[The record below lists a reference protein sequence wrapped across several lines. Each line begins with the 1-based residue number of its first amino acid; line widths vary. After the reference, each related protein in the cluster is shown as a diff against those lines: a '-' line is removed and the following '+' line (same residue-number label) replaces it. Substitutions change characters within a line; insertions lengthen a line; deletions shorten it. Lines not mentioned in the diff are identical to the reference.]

1 MIKPLHRDNRRL
13 RRGVH
18 LLPSL
23 FTFGNIILGFYAVI
37 RGLRGDFQT
46 AAILIYIAGFLDTL
60 DGRIARITRTESDFG
75 REFDSLA
82 DVLTFG
88 AAPSLLAYLWGL
100 QHFGRPGWLI
110 PVFYLLCA
118 TTRLARFNVQTR
130 SVDTRFFVGLPVPAA
145 AATLVSMVY
154 FIPPERWPLWPV
166 VLMMAGLIL
175 TGVLMVSTFRYVSFK
190 NLDLT
195 ERWSYRNAILLAVLL
210 LLIAYNP
217 PAVFFSAAILYTLA
231 GPAGWLV
238 RRLMQQ
244 RATAKDPAAREKVGG

>member
-1 MIKPLHRDNRRL
+1 MIRSLRRDNRRI
-13 RRGVH
+13 RRGIH

-37 RGLRGDFQT
+37 RGFRGDFQT
-46 AAILIYIAGFLDTL
+46 AAILVYIAGFLDTL
-60 DGRIARITRTESDFG
+60 DGRIARMTRTESEFG

-88 AAPSLLAYLWGL
+88 AAPALLAHTWNLR
-100 QHFGRPGWLI
+100 HFGRPGWLI
-110 PVFYLLCA
+110 PAFYLLCA

-130 SVDTRFFVGLPVPAA
+130 SVDSRFFVGLPVPAA
-145 AATLVSMVY
+145 AATLVSIVY
-154 FIPPERWPLWPV
+154 FIPPERWPVWPA
-166 VLMMAGLIL
+166 VLMMASLIL
-175 TGVLMVSTFRYVSFK
+175 TGCLMVSTFRYVSFK

-231 GPAGWLV
+231 GPVGWLV
-238 RRLMQQ
+238 RRLVQ
-244 RATAKDPAAREKVGG
+244 RSASVEDPTAQEEVGG